1 MTIIKLRIA
10 GQKAGR
16 RIDMSIFLA
25 PEDVRKLTGRA
36 RKALQI
42 AYLKD
47 NGIAF
52 RVNASGWPVVTL
64 SEIEGGKAKQKEP
77 QKWQS
82 DMIRAA

>member
-1 MTIIKLRIA
+1 
-10 GQKAGR
+10 
-16 RIDMSIFLA
+16 MSIFLA
-25 PEDVRKLTGRA
+25 PEDVRILTGFA
-36 RKALQI
+36 VKSKQI
-42 AYLKD
+42 AYLKA

-52 RVNASGWPVVTL
+52 RVNGCGWPVVTL